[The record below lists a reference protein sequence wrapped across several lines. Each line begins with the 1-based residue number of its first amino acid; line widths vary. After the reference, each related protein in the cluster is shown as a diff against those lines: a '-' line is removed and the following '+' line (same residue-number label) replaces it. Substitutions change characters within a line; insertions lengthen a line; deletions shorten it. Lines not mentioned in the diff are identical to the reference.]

1 MLLLHAQRERETLS
15 VGVAHRMRTPG
26 SPRIAPC
33 DLCEPLKK
41 HRRRKDM
48 QREPKAQRGSSK
60 DYASASNAGPRSDDR
75 NSRPEGKTSPR
86 RRGRIPTRNKPSR
99 RTQGMPQPPPCA
111 RRRIQ
116 PTTPGQSTLSPDTH
130 SPRRRHCDCDPLF
143 AFSLNPEMQRIH
155 NQRSVQCTGDR
166 DGRQETPMGATAP
179 SERPL

>member
-1 MLLLHAQRERETLS
+1 
-15 VGVAHRMRTPG
+15 MRTPC

-60 DYASASNAGPRSDDR
+60 DYASASNARPRSDDR

-111 RRRIQ
+111 RKRIR
-116 PTTPGQSTLSPDTH
+116 PTTPGQSTLSPATH
-130 SPRRRHCDCDPLF
+130 SPRRRHGAAPEE
-143 AFSLNPEMQRIH
+143 NPRPSPYFGGSFRWPRFTDAPNGGGMADGRGRHKRTDRTTLLEQSANPR
-155 NQRSVQCTGDR
+155 TGDR
-166 DGRQETPMGATAP
+166 E
-179 SERPL
+179 EV

>member
-1 MLLLHAQRERETLS
+1 
-15 VGVAHRMRTPG
+15 MRTPC

-60 DYASASNAGPRSDDR
+60 DYASASNARPRSDDR

-111 RRRIQ
+111 RKRIR
-116 PTTPGQSTLSPDTH
+116 PTTPGQSTLSSATR
-130 SPRRRHCDCDPLF
+130 SPRRRHGAVPRRTRVLPHIL
-143 AFSLNPEMQRIH
+143 AGVPSRIV
-155 NQRSVQCTGDR
+155 N
-166 DGRQETPMGATAP
+166 ETPALMKP
-179 SERPL
+179 SFRKHSFASNARGFAIHV

>member
-1 MLLLHAQRERETLS
+1 
-15 VGVAHRMRTPG
+15 MRTPC

-111 RRRIQ
+111 RKRIR
-116 PTTPGQSTLSPDTH
+116 PTTPGQSTLSPATH
-130 SPRRRHCDCDPLF
+130 SPRRRHGAAPEENPRPSIFWREFCSFFRGGRRAQLAPQQPPQDW
-143 AFSLNPEMQRIH
+143 FSAL
-155 NQRSVQCTGDR
+155 SFCGASDLDR
-166 DGRQETPMGATAP
+166 LTPH
-179 SERPL
+179 

>member
-1 MLLLHAQRERETLS
+1 
-15 VGVAHRMRTPG
+15 MRTPC

-60 DYASASNAGPRSDDR
+60 DYASASNARPRSDDR

-111 RRRIQ
+111 RKRIR
-116 PTTPGQSTLSPDTH
+116 PTTPGQSTLSPATH
-130 SPRRRHCDCDPLF
+130 SPRRRHGAAPEENPRPSPYFGGSFFGQPEVCDFRARSPLH
-143 AFSLNPEMQRIH
+143 SRGIYGRIIGG
-155 NQRSVQCTGDR
+155 TGH
-166 DGRQETPMGATAP
+166 G
-179 SERPL
+179 

>member
-15 VGVAHRMRTPG
+15 VGVAHRMRTPC
-26 SPRIAPC
+26 SPRIAPF
-33 DLCEPLKK
+33 DLGEPLKK

-60 DYASASNAGPRSDDR
+60 DHASASNAGPRSDDR

-116 PTTPGQSTLSPDTH
+116 PTTPGQSTLSPATH
-130 SPRRRHCDCDPLF
+130 SPRRRHGAAPEE
-143 AFSLNPEMQRIH
+143 NPRPSPYFGGSFRLWPARRTFQGLKTH
-155 NQRSVQCTGDR
+155 QRS
-166 DGRQETPMGATAP
+166 PA
-179 SERPL
+179 

>member
-15 VGVAHRMRTPG
+15 VGVARRMRTTS

-48 QREPKAQRGSSK
+48 QRERKAQRGSSK

-116 PTTPGQSTLSPDTH
+116 PTTPGQSTLSPATH
-130 SPRRRHCDCDPLF
+130 SPRRRHGVAPVENCCPSPYF
-143 AFSLNPEMQRIH
+143 GGSLSHSGNNVHFGE
-155 NQRSVQCTGDR
+155 NLWGSYL
-166 DGRQETPMGATAP
+166 RQT
-179 SERPL
+179 S